1 MLRSRV
7 RRHPNAAGES
17 KNRGDIDDLRT
28 AAARERA
35 LGKGLR
41 QEEYALEIDVGDV
54 IPILLGE
61 FQRIAAADNARVVD
75 QNVGAAGPG
84 DRLFENA
91 LDRLDGGKIGAHLKK
106 QAPL

>member
-7 RRHPNAAGES
+7 RGHADAAGES

-41 QEEYALEIDVGDV
+41 QEEHALEINVGDV

-75 QNVGAAGPG
+75 QNVGAAGPYNRFI
-84 DRLFENA
+84 DNA
-91 LDRLDGGKIGAHLKK
+91 LDRLDGGKISAPLKK
-106 QAPL
+106 